1 MKTKLFL
8 LIFLIPLSY
17 FSLAQNQ
24 KKIDSLIAVGKKM
37 AIDSNKVKNRLKIS
51 ELYRG
56 VNNKKAEEFA
66 IEAIQLGRKIKW
78 VAHYPNLY
86 LNLSKVHNVLS
97 NYSNAIEILD
107 TTIKYTGGHS
117 DCNCYLAEYQLQYL
131 FNYSYS
137 GNYEKAYQHGIKAL
151 KLAEETKNQNQIA
164 RINLRLGEVRQNLND
179 FDGAVK
185 NYETSINVCKK
196 NNFEYILN
204 LNRWM
209 LAKVYID
216 HYKDHP
222 KAYKL
227 QKDLILSYRQLKD
240 SAQLSGALNTTANGL
255 IKNLRFSEAKVYLE
269 EAYDIAQKV
278 NYKLFTQ
285 YICFNLG
292 KVALTEKRFDEAKRY
307 FDEGLKIAK
316 ETDNKDALATVAND
330 LSNYYFAMHDFP
342 KAFSAEFEVEDINGN
357 ARSKAVMSSVADAE
371 TKYQS
376 EKKERTIIEQQL
388 QIFKQRNWMM
398 GIIGAAI
405 IILLGGLLFYTKH
418 QAKQKAQFDAE
429 KLKLQTEKTSAIVEA
444 EEHERIRLAKELHDG
459 VGPMLSLAKFQLEN
473 AMSQTKFNSIEQES
487 LFQNTNTMI
496 DDAAREIRT
505 VSHDLMPNALL
516 MQGLVS
522 AIREF
527 VNRLSLSG
535 KVKVSLD
542 VANLDERL
550 PQLTETVLYRVLQE
564 LVGNVIKHSNAS
576 SVQIQLIRHEY
587 ELTMVVE
594 DNGKGFETSQVPI
607 FKGIGLKNIISRID
621 FLNGKVNF
629 DSSPNS
635 GTTVIVEVPIA

>member
-1 MKTKLFL
+1 MNSKIAISLF
-8 LIFLIPLSY
+8 FLFGGFY
-17 FSLAQNQ
+17 CLAQNQ
-24 KKIDSLIAVGKKM
+24 KKIDSLIVMGKKM
-37 AIDSNKVKNRLKIS
+37 ALDSHKVKNRLKIS
-51 ELYRG
+51 EIYRG
-56 VNNKKAEEFA
+56 VNNKKSEEFA
-66 IEAIQLGRKIKW
+66 QEAILLAREIKW

-86 LNLSKVHNVLS
+86 LNLTKTQNVLS
-97 NYSNAIEILD
+97 KYSNAIQILD
-107 TTIKYTGGHS
+107 STIKYVGKQS

-151 KLAEETKNQNQIA
+151 KLAEETKNYNQIA

-179 FDGAVK
+179 FEGAVK
-185 NYETSINVCKK
+185 NYQTSIDVCKK
-196 NNFEYILN
+196 YNFKYILN

-227 QKDLILSYRQLKD
+227 QKDLIMSYRQLKD
-240 SAQLSGALNTTANGL
+240 SSQLSGALNTTANGL
-255 IKNLRFSEAKVYLE
+255 IKNLRFSEAKVYLL
-269 EAYDIAQKV
+269 EAYEISQKV

-292 KVALTEKRFDEAKRY
+292 KVALAEKRFDDAKRY
-307 FDEGLKIAK
+307 LEEGLKIAN
-316 ETDNKDALATVAND
+316 ETNDNDALATVTND
-330 LSNYYFAMHDFP
+330 LSNYYFAIHDFS
-342 KAFSAEFEVEDINGN
+342 KAFSAEFKVEDINGKV
-357 ARSKAVMSSVADAE
+357 RSKAVMNSVAEAE
-371 TKYQS
+371 TKYQT
-376 EKKERTIIEQQL
+376 EKKERLILEQQL
-388 QIFKQRNWMM
+388 QISKQRYWIL
-398 GIIGAAI
+398 GVIGLAVI
-405 IILLGGLLFYTKH
+405 TILGGLIIYFYR
-418 QAKQKAQFDAE
+418 QAKQKALFDAE
-429 KLKLQTEKTSAIVEA
+429 KLKLQKDKTSAIVEA
-444 EEHERIRLAKELHDG
+444 EEKERIRLAKELHDG
-459 VGPMLSLAKFQLEN
+459 VGPLLSIAKFQLEN
-473 AMSQTKFNSIEQES
+473 AMNQTKFNSIEQET
-487 LFQNTNTMI
+487 LFQNANTMI

-522 AIREF
+522 AVREF

-576 SVQIQLIRHEY
+576 SIQVQLIRNEK
-587 ELTMVVE
+587 ELTMLVE
-594 DNGKGFETSQVPI
+594 DNGKGFDTSQLAN
-607 FKGIGLKNIISRID
+607 FNGIGLKNIMSRID
-621 FLNGKVNF
+621 FLNGTVNF
-629 DSSPNS
+629 DSSLNS
-635 GTTVIVEVPIA
+635 GTTVIVEVPL

>member
-1 MKTKLFL
+1 MKTKFSILLLFL
-8 LIFLIPLSY
+8 FGGFFCS
-17 FSLAQNQ
+17 AQNQ
-24 KKIDSLIAVGKKM
+24 KKIDSLIVVGKKM
-37 AIDSNKVKNRLKIS
+37 ALDSNKVKNRLKIS

-56 VNNKKAEEFA
+56 VKNTKAEEFA
-66 IEAIQLGRKIKW
+66 LEAIQLGRKIKW

-107 TTIKYTGGHS
+107 TTIKYTGGQS

-164 RINLRLGEVRQNLND
+164 RINLRLGEVKQNLND
-179 FDGAVK
+179 FEGAVK
-185 NYETSINVCKK
+185 NYETSIDVCKK

-292 KVALTEKRFDEAKRY
+292 KVAITEKRFDQAKRY

-316 ETDNKDALATVAND
+316 ETDNKDALATVTND
-330 LSNYYFAMHDFP
+330 LSNYYFAIHDFP
-342 KAFSAEFEVEDINGN
+342 KAFSTEFEAEDINGN
-357 ARSKAVMSSVADAE
+357 ARSKAVMNSVAEAE
-371 TKYQS
+371 TKYQT

-388 QIFKQRNWMM
+388 QISNQRSWIT

-405 IILLGGLLFYTKH
+405 IILLGGLLFYTNR
-418 QAKQKAQFDAE
+418 QAKQKAKFAAE
-429 KLKLQTEKTSAIVEA
+429 KLRLQTEKTSAIVEA
-444 EEHERIRLAKELHDG
+444 EEKERIRLAKELHDG
-459 VGPMLSLAKFQLEN
+459 VGPLLSIAKFQLEN
-473 AMSQTKFNSIEQES
+473 AMNQTKFISIEQET
-487 LFQNTNTMI
+487 LFQNTNNMI

-522 AIREF
+522 AIHDQF
-527 VNRLSLSG
+527 
-535 KVKVSLD
+535 
-542 VANLDERL
+542 
-550 PQLTETVLYRVLQE
+550 YRV
-564 LVGNVIKHSNAS
+564 
-576 SVQIQLIRHEY
+576 RW
-587 ELTMVVE
+587 
-594 DNGKGFETSQVPI
+594 DW
-607 FKGIGLKNIISRID
+607 
-621 FLNGKVNF
+621 
-629 DSSPNS
+629 S
-635 GTTVIVEVPIA
+635 GR

>member
-1 MKTKLFL
+1 M
-8 LIFLIPLSY
+8 
-17 FSLAQNQ
+17 
-24 KKIDSLIAVGKKM
+24 
-37 AIDSNKVKNRLKIS
+37 
-51 ELYRG
+51 
-56 VNNKKAEEFA
+56 
-66 IEAIQLGRKIKW
+66 
-78 VAHYPNLY
+78 
-86 LNLSKVHNVLS
+86 
-97 NYSNAIEILD
+97 
-107 TTIKYTGGHS
+107 
-117 DCNCYLAEYQLQYL
+117 
-131 FNYSYS
+131 
-137 GNYEKAYQHGIKAL
+137 

-164 RINLRLGEVRQNLND
+164 RINLRLGEVKQNLND
-179 FDGAVK
+179 FEGAVK
-185 NYETSINVCKK
+185 NYETSIDVCKK

-292 KVALTEKRFDEAKRY
+292 KVALTEKRFDLAKRY

-316 ETDNKDALATVAND
+316 ETDNKDALATVTND
-330 LSNYYFAMHDFP
+330 LSNYYFAIHDFP
-342 KAFSAEFEVEDINGN
+342 KAFSTEFEAEDINGN
-357 ARSKAVMSSVADAE
+357 ARSKAVMNSVAEAE
-371 TKYQS
+371 TKYQT

-388 QIFKQRNWMM
+388 QISNQRSWIT

-405 IILLGGLLFYTKH
+405 IILLGGLLFYTNR
-418 QAKQKAQFDAE
+418 QAKQKAKFAAE
-429 KLKLQTEKTSAIVEA
+429 KLRLQTEKTSAIVEA
-444 EEHERIRLAKELHDG
+444 EEKERIRLAKELHDG
-459 VGPMLSLAKFQLEN
+459 IGPLLSIAKFQLEN
-473 AMSQTKFNSIEQES
+473 AMNQTKFISIEQET
-487 LFQNTNTMI
+487 LFQNTNNMI

-522 AIREF
+522 AIRDF

-564 LVGNVIKHSNAS
+564 LVGNVIKHSDAS
-576 SVQIQLIRHEY
+576 SVQIQLVRHEN
-587 ELTMVVE
+587 ELTMMVE
-594 DNGKGFETSQVPI
+594 DNGKGFETSQMPI

-621 FLNGKVNF
+621 FLNGKVSF
-629 DSSPNS
+629 DSSPNR

>member
-1 MKTKLFL
+1 MKSKIAISLF
-8 LIFLIPLSY
+8 FL
-17 FSLAQNQ
+17 FGGFHSLAQNQ
-24 KKIDSLIAVGKKM
+24 KKIDSLIVVGKKM
-37 AIDSNKVKNRLKIS
+37 ALDSHKVKNRLKIS

-56 VNNKKAEEFA
+56 VNNKKSEEFA
-66 IEAIQLGRKIKW
+66 LEAIQLAREIKW

-86 LNLSKVHNVLS
+86 LNLTKVQNVLS
-97 NYSNAIEILD
+97 KYSNAIQILD
-107 TTIKYTGGHS
+107 STIKYVGKQS
-117 DCNCYLAEYQLQYL
+117 DCNCYPAEYQLQYL

-137 GNYEKAYQHGIKAL
+137 GNYEKAYQHGIMAL
-151 KLAEETKNQNQIA
+151 KLAEETKNFNQIA

-179 FDGAVK
+179 FEGAVK
-185 NYETSINVCKK
+185 NYQTSIDVCKK
-196 NNFEYILN
+196 YNFEYILN

-227 QKDLILSYRQLKD
+227 QKDLIMSYRQLKD
-240 SAQLSGALNTTANGL
+240 SSQLSGALNTTANGL
-255 IKNLRFSEAKVYLE
+255 IKNLRFSEAKVYLL

-292 KVALTEKRFDEAKRY
+292 KVALAEKRFDDAKSY
-307 FDEGLKIAK
+307 LNEGLKIAK
-316 ETDNKDALATVAND
+316 ETNDKDALTTVTND
-330 LSNYYFAMHDFP
+330 LSNYYFAIHDFP
-342 KAFSAEFEVEDINGN
+342 KAFSAEFEVEDINGK
-357 ARSKAVMSSVADAE
+357 ARSKAVMNSVAEAE
-371 TKYQS
+371 TKYQT
-376 EKKERTIIEQQL
+376 EKKERLILEQQL
-388 QIFKQRNWMM
+388 QISKQRNWIL
-398 GIIGAAI
+398 GVIGLAVI
-405 IILLGGLLFYTKH
+405 TILGGLIIYFYR
-418 QAKQKAQFDAE
+418 QAKQKALFDAE
-429 KLKLQTEKTSAIVEA
+429 KLKLQKDKTSAIVET
-444 EEHERIRLAKELHDG
+444 EEKERIRLAKELHDG
-459 VGPMLSLAKFQLEN
+459 VGPLLSIAKFQLEN
-473 AMSQTKFNSIEQES
+473 AMNQTKFNSIEQET
-487 LFQNTNTMI
+487 LFHNANTMI

-522 AIREF
+522 AMRDF

-535 KVKVSLD
+535 KLKVSLD

-564 LVGNVIKHSNAS
+564 LVGNVIKHSDAS
-576 SVQIQLIRHEY
+576 SVQIQLVRHEN
-587 ELTMVVE
+587 ELTMMVE
-594 DNGKGFETSQVPI
+594 DNGKGFDTTQMSV

-629 DSSPNS
+629 DSSLNN